1 MPNAFA
7 EEECILELELGEVYQ
22 SSSGLPFM
30 VIDFMRYGLN
40 CTARFVM
47 YTNLVDTKDAKAGEQ
62 WCLEESIFIKT
73 FRKSSCQ
80 RKH

>member
-1 MPNAFA
+1 MQGVIA
-7 EEECILELELGEVYQ
+7 EDSIYEPEIGKVYL

-30 VIDFMRYGLN
+30 LVDFMRYGLN
-40 CTARFVM
+40 CTSRFVM

-73 FRKSSCQ
+73 FRKP
-80 RKH
+80 HD

>member
-1 MPNAFA
+1 MPRATV
-7 EEECILELELGEVYQ
+7 ETQIYEPEIGEVYL

-30 VIDFMRYGLN
+30 LIDFMRYGLN
-40 CTARFVM
+40 CTSRFVM

-73 FRKSSCQ
+73 FRKSPCQ

>member
-1 MPNAFA
+1 
-7 EEECILELELGEVYQ
+7 
-22 SSSGLPFM
+22 
-30 VIDFMRYGLN
+30 MRYGLN
-40 CTARFVM
+40 CTSRFVM

-73 FRKSSCQ
+73 FRKSPCQ